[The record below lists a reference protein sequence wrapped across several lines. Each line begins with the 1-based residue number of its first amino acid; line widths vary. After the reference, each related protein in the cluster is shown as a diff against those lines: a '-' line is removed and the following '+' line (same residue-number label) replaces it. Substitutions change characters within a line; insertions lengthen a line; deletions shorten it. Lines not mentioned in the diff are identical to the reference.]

1 MTSSTG
7 RIRTCDSDFFVAANL
22 DLDEKS
28 IFGPGKN
35 YDEQNVVKNVTRSDD
50 DSDSDVCDAG
60 VCDAGVDEAFEA
72 EEEEETSFW

>member
-35 YDEQNVVKNVTRSDD
+35 YDDQNVVKNVTRSDD

-60 VCDAGVDEAFEA
+60 VDEAFEA
-72 EEEEETSFW
+72 EEEEETSF